1 MSIFRE
7 IIVIDDSSDEDAE
20 AVICVSVK
28 PAVPKVKIA
37 TQPTV
42 LQLTSNSRTP
52 SLPSSTKSN
61 DVPIRQTGLSAST
74 ISHKFGSN
82 NSIMSSTT
90 NAAVIPSSTDKN
102 HSSNT
107 TTSTLN
113 TAVATASGSLLSKRS
128 RPVSYAPTF
137 ESKEEDDDN
146 AEKLSV
152 CFIYTLRIIAFECN
166 KFSVCHLKLS

>member
-1 MSIFRE
+1 MNIFRE
-7 IIVIDDSSDEDAE
+7 IIVIDDSSDEDSD

-28 PAVPKVKIA
+28 PAASKAKIA

-52 SLPSSTKSN
+52 LLPSNIKYN
-61 DVPIRQTGLSAST
+61 DVPTRQADFNASAA
-74 ISHKFGSN
+74 SHICGSE
-82 NSIMSSTT
+82 NSSMTLPI
-90 NAAVIPSSTDKN
+90 NAALISSSTDKN

-152 CFIYTLRIIAFECN
+152 CFIYTCN
-166 KFSVCHLKLS
+166 KFSVCPLKLS